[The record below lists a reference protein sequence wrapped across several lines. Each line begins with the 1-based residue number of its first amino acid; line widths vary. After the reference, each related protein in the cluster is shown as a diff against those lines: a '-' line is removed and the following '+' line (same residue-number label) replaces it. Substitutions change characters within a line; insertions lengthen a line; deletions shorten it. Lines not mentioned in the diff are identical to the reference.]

1 MVSRRVMSAVF
12 AVAFAAM
19 TGVAHAD
26 GDAAEGEK
34 VYKKCKSCHSTEA
47 GENKVGP
54 SLAGVFG
61 RAAGSVEGFKYSAA
75 MAESGVTWDA
85 ATLDQYLANPKE
97 FMPGNKMT
105 FPGLKKEDDRE
116 DVIAYL
122 QGL

>member
-1 MVSRRVMSAVF
+1 
-12 AVAFAAM
+12 
-19 TGVAHAD
+19 
-26 GDAAEGEK
+26 
-34 VYKKCKSCHSTEA
+34 
-47 GENKVGP
+47 
-54 SLAGVFG
+54 
-61 RAAGSVEGFKYSAA
+61 
-75 MAESGVTWDA
+75 MAELGVTWDA